1 MHGNSCDDNPG
12 ETSAPARRT
21 ASLAAGTGHTTP
33 PRTWLMLGG
42 KAGDNTQITA
52 LAEALGWPFEIKRLA
67 YKKTEL
73 FTNLFAGPTTAGL
86 VQATSDRLEPP
97 WPELVISA
105 GRRNEPL
112 VRWIQAA
119 AAKDPSLP
127 RVRLVHVGRPWALHE
142 CFDLIVTTPQYRLP
156 KKPHILHNELPL
168 QRVNTGRLEA
178 EARHWQPRLAH
189 LPKPHIT
196 VLLGGHAGPYN
207 FDREN
212 GALLG
217 YHANAM
223 ALAKGGSLLVTTSAR
238 TPEAAI
244 QAFEAQLRAPHTLH
258 RFTRFEP
265 EAQNPF
271 FAFLGMADEVIVTSD
286 SMSMLAE
293 AIASGKPTHIFD
305 LSRGKTSNRPPNPAD
320 GSITERSLTERLADF
335 RTQAIMYTIGMHA
348 LPSRLTRD
356 VRIIHTRQV
365 EAGRATW
372 LGQTQPKHHQSPLTD
387 LPKRRQ
393 SHPSPL
399 QRQPTPTPQAARQ
412 QMARDHPARV
422 SGVGRGRAGKLVSP
436 RPIGIWLG
444 NAAREVGGLGGKD
457 IGSREIL
464 ALEEQRSVTLLGQSV
479 GEAIAEVQR
488 AEPDIGLARHLRL
501 RLRQRHDLDPG
512 QRKKARRNGQRIRTT
527 TTEHHRVQ
535 LDQRPGRHQRRLI
548 SRNRFRKSR
557 SVVLLQQDRDHS
569 RRIDDDQTASRVFG
583 KPSSS

>member
-1 MHGNSCDDNPG
+1 
-12 ETSAPARRT
+12 
-21 ASLAAGTGHTTP
+21 
-33 PRTWLMLGG
+33 MLGG

-52 LAEALGWPFEIKRLA
+52 LAEALGWPFETKRLA

-73 FTNLFAGPTTAGL
+73 LTNLFAGPTTKGL
-86 VQATSDRLEPP
+86 VQAQSDRLEPP

-112 VRWIQAA
+112 VRWIQQE

-156 KKPHILHNELPL
+156 QKPHILHNELPL
-168 QRVNTGRLEA
+168 QRVNTERLKTEA
-178 EARHWQPRLAH
+178 ERWQPRLAH

-223 ALAKGGSLLVTTSAR
+223 AEAKGGSLLVTTSAR

-258 RFTRFEP
+258 RFTKFEP

-305 LSRGKTSNRPPNPAD
+305 LSRGKTSNRPPSPTD
-320 GSITERSLTERLADF
+320 DSITERSALERLADF

-372 LGQTQPKHHQSPLTD
+372 LGQHQPKHHPSPLTD
-387 LPKRRQ
+387 LQNAVKATQ
-393 SHPSPL
+393 ALFSN
-399 QRQPTPTPQAARQ
+399 TPP
-412 QMARDHPARV
+412 
-422 SGVGRGRAGKLVSP
+422 P
-436 RPIGIWLG
+436 RP
-444 NAAREVGGLGGKD
+444 KPPD
-457 IGSREIL
+457 SRWPEI
-464 ALEEQRSVTLLGQSV
+464 
-479 GEAIAEVQR
+479 VQR
-488 AEPDIGLARHLRL
+488 
-501 RLRQRHDLDPG
+501 
-512 QRKKARRNGQRIRTT
+512 
-527 TTEHHRVQ
+527 
-535 LDQRPGRHQRRLI
+535 
-548 SRNRFRKSR
+548 
-557 SVVLLQQDRDHS
+557 
-569 RRIDDDQTASRVFG
+569 VFQG
-583 KPSSS
+583 